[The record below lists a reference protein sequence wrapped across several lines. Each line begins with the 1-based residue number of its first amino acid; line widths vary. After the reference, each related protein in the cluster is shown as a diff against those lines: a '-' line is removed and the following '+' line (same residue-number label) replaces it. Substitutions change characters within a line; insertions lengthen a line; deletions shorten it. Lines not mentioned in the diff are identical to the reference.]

1 MPNGDPMTE
10 KTLAT
15 RRIFEGRALTIDIL
29 DIEMPDGRKTTR
41 EILRHR
47 GAVCILGELPDGRF
61 IFVRQY
67 RKAVERT
74 LLECVA
80 GCMEEGETPE
90 QAACRETREES
101 GHEVLS
107 LTPLGH
113 SLPAPGYCDE
123 VHWHFHARLKAAP
136 DGQRLDTDEN
146 LVPYPLAADAIE
158 RAIDDGEIDDGK
170 TIILWHLYRRAKAQG
185 HLP

>member
-1 MPNGDPMTE
+1 MHDPMEE

-29 DIEMPDGRKTTR
+29 DIQMPDGRKTTR
-41 EILRHR
+41 EVLRHR

-61 IFVRQY
+61 MIVRQY

-80 GCMEEGETPE
+80 GCMEPGETPE
-90 QAACRETREES
+90 EAARRETREES
-101 GHEVLS
+101 GHEVLA
-107 LTPLGH
+107 LTPLGR

-123 VHWHFHARLKAAP
+123 VHYHFHARLKAAP

-146 LVPYPLAADAIE
+146 LVPLALTAVELDRAIE
-158 RAIDDGEIDDGK
+158 TGAIDDGK
-170 TIILWHLYRRAKAQG
+170 TIILWDLYRRAHARG
-185 HLP
+185 AC